1 MNYLL
6 LGKPNVGKSSIFN
19 ILTSNENIIHKDKG
33 TTRDWHK
40 KNITGVNGS
49 FIYDS
54 PGIFFKN
61 NFINQFEKS
70 NSFKKLLSEIDIFF
84 YVIDYNFSLNNKDEE
99 FIRYLRKYNKT
110 ITLIINKY
118 DNFKKYPNI
127 DFYKYGLS
135 NIFLTSC
142 SHKNGFSDLIKYI
155 KKFSVKNNLVEE
167 KSSNFSIAIF
177 GKPNVGKSTLL
188 NTILGFKRS
197 NTSAYPGTTS
207 DFVED
212 FILYNNYNIKIFDT
226 AGIQKKSNIKG
237 KSVNYY
243 SIRKSIKKINKVN
256 LSLLLIDA
264 KKGIDRQDKRIIKQ
278 VSERSKKII
287 IIFNKFDLI
296 KDKKKYKKDTIEYIQ
311 HNISQAKNIKIFFI
325 SALIKKNINDL
336 LKYINLNIFEKKQ
349 SINTSQLNKWLKAT
363 VIKSSHP
370 LINNKKLNFKYA
382 LQINENPPTIKIFC
396 NYSDKIKKDYKKYL
410 VNSFNKKFK
419 IINQKTNIIFTK
431 TKNPYI

>member
-19 ILTSNENIIHKDKG
+19 ILTSKDNIVHKDKG

-40 KNITGVNGS
+40 KNINGIKGS

-61 NFINQFEKS
+61 NFINQFQKS
-70 NSFKKLLSEIDIFF
+70 NLFKKLLSVIDIFL
-84 YVIDYNFSLNNKDEE
+84 YVIDYNFSLNSKDEE
-99 FIRYLRKYNKT
+99 FISYLRKFNKT
-110 ITLIINKY
+110 IILIVNKY
-118 DNFKKYPNI
+118 DNFNKDPNI
-127 DFYKYGLS
+127 DYYKYGLT

-142 SHKNGFSDLIKYI
+142 SHKYGFSELTKYI
-155 KKFSVKNNLVEE
+155 KKFSEKNNLVEE
-167 KSSNFSIAIF
+167 EPSNFSIAIF

-197 NTSAYPGTTS
+197 NISEYPGTTS

-212 FILYNNYNIKIFDT
+212 NVIYNNYNIKIFDT
-226 AGIQKKSNIKG
+226 AGIQRKSNIKG
-237 KSVNYY
+237 KSINYY
-243 SIRKSIKKINKVN
+243 SIRKSIEKINKVN

-278 VSERSKKII
+278 VTEKSKKII

-296 KDKKKYKKDTIEYIQ
+296 KGKKKYKKDTIEYIQ

-325 SALIKKNINDL
+325 SALVKKNINDL

-363 VIKSSHP
+363 VTKSSHP

-431 TKNPYI
+431 TKNPYV